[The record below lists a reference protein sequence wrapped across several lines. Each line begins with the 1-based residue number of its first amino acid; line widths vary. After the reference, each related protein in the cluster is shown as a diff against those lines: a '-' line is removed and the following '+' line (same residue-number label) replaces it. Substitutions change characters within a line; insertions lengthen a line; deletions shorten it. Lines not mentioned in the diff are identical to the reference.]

1 MKIKFFSALL
11 ASTFLSVV
19 AVSTVGCTAD
29 KNNTASPAVV
39 EYSKPVHVSRSV
51 KSQRVYAASA
61 NEKTRAGV
69 IKPFSTNSNTTSV
82 KSGVVKPYSNSAT
95 TLNSSSQNNQAIQ
108 VIPTPLPSGN
118 VYQVK
123 PGDTLYSIAFRY
135 GRDYRDLASD
145 NGIAAPYN
153 ITVGQN
159 IRLTPASATVV
170 PTTQTVTSNSQVQ
183 SSTKTNV
190 TSTTNIAD
198 NTVSTQSSDKIT
210 GDFYTVKAGDSLM
223 SISRRSGVS
232 YSNLIKINHL
242 QKPYGIYTGQRIYL
256 KSNSSSESLAD
267 RTPQK
272 VVPVAG
278 VNSQTTATSTSAVP
292 ASVASAPTKVVSG
305 RSRSVSG
312 VSWMWPAK
320 GTVIRNFSSS
330 NKGIDIAGSRG
341 QSVNAAASGQVVY
354 SGNALRGYGNLII
367 INHDNEYLSAYAH
380 NDMLLVKEGQRVK
393 KGQVIARMGST
404 DASRV
409 MLHFEIRY
417 RGNSVNPRKYLP

>member
-1 MKIKFFSALL
+1 MKIKFFSAFL
-11 ASTFLSVV
+11 ACAFLSVV
-19 AVSTVGCTAD
+19 AVSTVGCASD
-29 KNNTASPAVV
+29 KNNSGNQAIV

-69 IKPFSTNSNTTSV
+69 IKPYSTNTTNV
-82 KSGVVKPYSNSAT
+82 KSGVVKPYSNSS
-95 TLNSSSQNNQAIQ
+95 NNVNYQNNQAIQ
-108 VIPTPLPSGN
+108 VIPSALPAGN
-118 VYQVK
+118 TYQVK

-159 IRLTPASATVV
+159 IRLTPATASVLPAS
-170 PTTQTVTSNSQVQ
+170 QNSVTDNSQAQ
-183 SSTKTNV
+183 SSVKSTV
-190 TSTTNIAD
+190 TTNISNKTDAVQ
-198 NTVSTQSSDKIT
+198 TTDKIT

-223 SISRRSGVS
+223 SISRKSGVS
-232 YSNLIKINHL
+232 YSNLIRINHL

-278 VNSQTTATSTSAVP
+278 GNTQTTASSTAVP
-292 ASVASAPTKVVSG
+292 ASVATAPTKVVPG
-305 RSRSVSG
+305 KSRSVSG
-312 VSWMWPAK
+312 VSWMWPAR
-320 GTVIRNFSSS
+320 GTVIRNFSST

-341 QSVNAAASGQVVY
+341 QNVNAAASGQVVY

-380 NDMLLVKEGQRVK
+380 NDMLIVKEGQRVK
-393 KGQVIARMGST
+393 KGQVIAKMGST

>member
-1 MKIKFFSALL
+1 MKIKFFSAFL
-11 ASTFLSVV
+11 ACAFLSVV
-19 AVSTVGCTAD
+19 GVSTVGCASD
-29 KNNTASPAVV
+29 KNNSGNQAIV

-69 IKPFSTNSNTTSV
+69 IKPYSTNTSSV
-82 KSGVVKPYSNSAT
+82 KSGVVKPYSNSS
-95 TLNSSSQNNQAIQ
+95 NNVNYQNNQAIQ
-108 VIPTPLPSGN
+108 VIPSAVPSGN
-118 VYQVK
+118 TYQVK

-145 NGIAAPYN
+145 NGIVAPYN

-159 IRLTPASATVV
+159 IRLTPTTATVLQAGQTSV
-170 PTTQTVTSNSQVQ
+170 TDNSQAQSSVKSTVT
-183 SSTKTNV
+183 TN
-190 TSTTNIAD
+190 TTNISNKAD
-198 NTVSTQSSDKIT
+198 VAPNTDKVT

-223 SISRRSGVS
+223 SISRKSGVS
-232 YSNLIKINHL
+232 YSNLIRINHL

-278 VNSQTTATSTSAVP
+278 GNTQTTACSTAVP
-292 ASVASAPTKVVSG
+292 ASVAIAPTKVVSG
-305 RSRSVSG
+305 KSRSVSG
-312 VSWMWPAK
+312 VSWMWPAR
-320 GTVIRNFSSS
+320 GTVIRNFSST

-341 QSVNAAASGQVVY
+341 QNVNAAASGQVVY

-380 NDMLLVKEGQRVK
+380 NDMLFVKEGQRVK
-393 KGQVIARMGST
+393 KGQVIAKMGST

-417 RGNSVNPRKYLP
+417 RGNSVNPRRYLP

>member
-1 MKIKFFSALL
+1 MKIKFFSAFL
-11 ASTFLSVV
+11 ACAFLSVV
-19 AVSTVGCTAD
+19 TVSAVGCASD
-29 KNNTASPAVV
+29 KNNSGNQAIV

-61 NEKTRAGV
+61 KEKTRAGV
-69 IKPFSTNSNTTSV
+69 IKPYSTNTSSV
-82 KSGVVKPYSNSAT
+82 KSGVVKPYSNSS
-95 TLNSSSQNNQAIQ
+95 NNVNYQNNQAIQ
-108 VIPTPLPSGN
+108 VIPSALPSGN
-118 VYQVK
+118 TYQVK

-159 IRLTPASATVV
+159 IRLTPAGATVL
-170 PTTQTVTSNSQVQ
+170 PSSQTSVTDNSQAQ
-183 SSTKTNV
+183 SSVKSAV
-190 TSTTNIAD
+190 TTNISNKTDATQ
-198 NTVSTQSSDKIT
+198 NTDKIT

-223 SISRRSGVS
+223 SISRKSGVS
-232 YSNLIKINHL
+232 YSNLIRINHL

-278 VNSQTTATSTSAVP
+278 GNTQTTASSTAVP

-305 RSRSVSG
+305 KSRAVSG
-312 VSWMWPAK
+312 VSWMWPAR

-341 QSVNAAASGQVVY
+341 QNVNAAASGQVVY

-393 KGQVIARMGST
+393 KGQVIAKMGST

>member
-1 MKIKFFSALL
+1 MG
-11 ASTFLSVV
+11 
-19 AVSTVGCTAD
+19 VSTVGCASD
-29 KNNTASPAVV
+29 KNNSGNQAIV

-69 IKPFSTNSNTTSV
+69 IKPYSTNTSSV
-82 KSGVVKPYSNSAT
+82 KSGVVKPYSNSS
-95 TLNSSSQNNQAIQ
+95 NNVNYQNNQAIQ
-108 VIPTPLPSGN
+108 VIPSALPSGN
-118 VYQVK
+118 TYQVK

-159 IRLTPASATVV
+159 IRLTPITATVLQAGQTSV
-170 PTTQTVTSNSQVQ
+170 TDNSQAQSSVKSTVT
-183 SSTKTNV
+183 TN
-190 TSTTNIAD
+190 TTNISNKAD
-198 NTVSTQSSDKIT
+198 VAPNTDKVT

-223 SISRRSGVS
+223 SISRKSGVS
-232 YSNLIKINHL
+232 YSNLIRINHL

-278 VNSQTTATSTSAVP
+278 GNTQTTASSTAVP
-292 ASVASAPTKVVSG
+292 ASVAIAPTKVVSG
-305 RSRSVSG
+305 KSRSVSG
-312 VSWMWPAK
+312 VSWMWPAR
-320 GTVIRNFSSS
+320 GTVIRNFSST

-341 QSVNAAASGQVVY
+341 QNVNAAASGQVVY

-393 KGQVIARMGST
+393 KGQVIAKMGST

-417 RGNSVNPRKYLP
+417 RGNSVNPRRYLP

>member
-1 MKIKFFSALL
+1 MKIKFFSAFL
-11 ASTFLSVV
+11 ACAFLSVV
-19 AVSTVGCTAD
+19 TVSAVGCASD
-29 KNNTASPAVV
+29 KNNSGNQAIV
-39 EYSKPVHVSRSV
+39 ENSKPVHVSRSV

-69 IKPFSTNSNTTSV
+69 IKPYSTNTSSV
-82 KSGVVKPYSNSAT
+82 KSGVVKPYSNSS
-95 TLNSSSQNNQAIQ
+95 NNVNYQNNQAIQ
-108 VIPTPLPSGN
+108 VIPSALPFGN
-118 VYQVK
+118 IYQVK

-159 IRLTPASATVV
+159 IRLTPATATVL
-170 PTTQTVTSNSQVQ
+170 PASQTSVTDNSQAQ
-183 SSTKTNV
+183 SSVKSTV
-190 TSTTNIAD
+190 TTNISNKAD
-198 NTVSTQSSDKIT
+198 VAPTKDKIT
-210 GDFYTVKAGDSLM
+210 GDFYTVKSGDSLM
-223 SISRRSGVS
+223 SISRKSGVS
-232 YSNLIKINHL
+232 YSNLIRINHL

-267 RTPQK
+267 RIPQK
-272 VVPVAG
+272 VVPVASG
-278 VNSQTTATSTSAVP
+278 NTQTTANSTAVP
-292 ASVASAPTKVVSG
+292 ASVATAPTKVVSG
-305 RSRSVSG
+305 KSRAVSG
-312 VSWMWPAK
+312 VSWMWPAR
-320 GTVIRNFSSS
+320 GTVIRNFSST

-341 QSVNAAASGQVVY
+341 QNVNAAASGQVVY

-393 KGQVIARMGST
+393 KGQVIAKMGST

>member
-1 MKIKFFSALL
+1 MKIKFFSAFL
-11 ASTFLSVV
+11 ACVFLSVV
-19 AVSTVGCTAD
+19 TVSAVGCASD
-29 KNNTASPAVV
+29 KNNSENQAIV

-69 IKPFSTNSNTTSV
+69 IKPYSTNTSSV
-82 KSGVVKPYSNSAT
+82 KSGVVKPYSNSS
-95 TLNSSSQNNQAIQ
+95 NNVDYQNNQAIQ
-108 VIPTPLPSGN
+108 VIPSALPFGN
-118 VYQVK
+118 IYQVK

-159 IRLTPASATVV
+159 IRLTPATATVL
-170 PTTQTVTSNSQVQ
+170 PASQTSVTDNSQAQ
-183 SSTKTNV
+183 SSVKSTV
-190 TSTTNIAD
+190 TTNISHKAD
-198 NTVSTQSSDKIT
+198 VAPTKDKIT
-210 GDFYTVKAGDSLM
+210 GDFYTVKSGDSLM
-223 SISRRSGVS
+223 SISRKSGVS
-232 YSNLIKINHL
+232 YSNLIRINHL

-267 RTPQK
+267 RIPQK

-278 VNSQTTATSTSAVP
+278 GNTQTTANSTAVP
-292 ASVASAPTKVVSG
+292 ASVATAPTKVVSG
-305 RSRSVSG
+305 KSRAVSG
-312 VSWMWPAK
+312 VSWMWPAR
-320 GTVIRNFSSS
+320 GTVIRNFSST

-341 QSVNAAASGQVVY
+341 QNVNAAASGQVVY

-393 KGQVIARMGST
+393 KGQVIAKMGST

>member
-1 MKIKFFSALL
+1 MKIKFFSAFL
-11 ASTFLSVV
+11 ASAFLSVV
-19 AVSTVGCTAD
+19 TVSAVGCASD
-29 KNNTASPAVV
+29 KNNSGNQAIV

-69 IKPFSTNSNTTSV
+69 IKPYSTNTSSV
-82 KSGVVKPYSNSAT
+82 KSGVVKPYSNSS
-95 TLNSSSQNNQAIQ
+95 NNVNYQNNQAIQ
-108 VIPTPLPSGN
+108 VIPSALPFGN
-118 VYQVK
+118 IYQVK

-159 IRLTPASATVV
+159 IRLTPATATVL
-170 PTTQTVTSNSQVQ
+170 PASQTSVTDNSQAQ
-183 SSTKTNV
+183 SSVKSTV
-190 TSTTNIAD
+190 TTNISNKAD
-198 NTVSTQSSDKIT
+198 VAPTKDKIT
-210 GDFYTVKAGDSLM
+210 GDFYTVKSGDSLM
-223 SISRRSGVS
+223 SISRKSGVS
-232 YSNLIKINHL
+232 YSNLIRINHL

-267 RTPQK
+267 RIPQK

-278 VNSQTTATSTSAVP
+278 GNTQTTANSTAVP
-292 ASVASAPTKVVSG
+292 ASVATAPTKVVSG
-305 RSRSVSG
+305 KSRAVSG
-312 VSWMWPAK
+312 VSWMWPAR
-320 GTVIRNFSSS
+320 GTVIRNFSST

-341 QSVNAAASGQVVY
+341 QNVNAAASGQVVY

-393 KGQVIARMGST
+393 KGQVIAKMGST

>member
-1 MKIKFFSALL
+1 MKIKFFSAFL
-11 ASTFLSVV
+11 ACAFLSVV
-19 AVSTVGCTAD
+19 TVSAVGCASD
-29 KNNTASPAVV
+29 KNNSGNQAIV

-69 IKPFSTNSNTTSV
+69 IKPYSTNTSSV
-82 KSGVVKPYSNSAT
+82 KSGVVKPYSNSS
-95 TLNSSSQNNQAIQ
+95 NNVNYQNNQAIQ
-108 VIPTPLPSGN
+108 VIPSALPFGN
-118 VYQVK
+118 IYQVK

-159 IRLTPASATVV
+159 IRLTPTTATVLQAGQTSV
-170 PTTQTVTSNSQVQ
+170 TDNSQAQSSVKSTVT
-183 SSTKTNV
+183 TN
-190 TSTTNIAD
+190 TTNISNKAD
-198 NTVSTQSSDKIT
+198 VAPNTDKVT

-223 SISRRSGVS
+223 SISRKSGVS
-232 YSNLIKINHL
+232 YSNLIRINHL

-278 VNSQTTATSTSAVP
+278 GNTQTTASSTAVP
-292 ASVASAPTKVVSG
+292 ASVAIAPTKVVSG
-305 RSRSVSG
+305 KSRSVSG
-312 VSWMWPAK
+312 VSWMWPAR
-320 GTVIRNFSSS
+320 GTVIRNFSST

-341 QSVNAAASGQVVY
+341 QNVNAAASGQVVY

-393 KGQVIARMGST
+393 KGQVIAKMGST

>member
-1 MKIKFFSALL
+1 MKIKFFSAFL
-11 ASTFLSVV
+11 ACAFLSVV
-19 AVSTVGCTAD
+19 TVSAVGCASD
-29 KNNTASPAVV
+29 KNNSGNQAIV

-69 IKPFSTNSNTTSV
+69 IKPYSTNTSSV
-82 KSGVVKPYSNSAT
+82 KSGVVKPYSNSS
-95 TLNSSSQNNQAIQ
+95 NNVNNQAIQ
-108 VIPTPLPSGN
+108 VIPSALPFGN
-118 VYQVK
+118 IYQVK

-159 IRLTPASATVV
+159 IRLTPATATVL
-170 PTTQTVTSNSQVQ
+170 PASQTSVTDNSQAQ
-183 SSTKTNV
+183 SSVKSTV
-190 TSTTNIAD
+190 TTNISNKAD
-198 NTVSTQSSDKIT
+198 VAPTKDKIT
-210 GDFYTVKAGDSLM
+210 GDFYTVKSGDSLM
-223 SISRRSGVS
+223 SISRKSGVS
-232 YSNLIKINHL
+232 YSNLIRINHL

-267 RTPQK
+267 RIPQK

-278 VNSQTTATSTSAVP
+278 GNTQTTANSTAVP
-292 ASVASAPTKVVSG
+292 ASVATAPTKVVSG
-305 RSRSVSG
+305 KSRAVSG
-312 VSWMWPAK
+312 VSWMWPAR
-320 GTVIRNFSSS
+320 GTVIRNFSST

-341 QSVNAAASGQVVY
+341 QNVNAAASGQVVY

-393 KGQVIARMGST
+393 KGQVIAKMGST

>member
-1 MKIKFFSALL
+1 MKIKFFSAFL
-11 ASTFLSVV
+11 ACAFLSVV
-19 AVSTVGCTAD
+19 TVSAVGCASD
-29 KNNTASPAVV
+29 KNNSGNQAIV

-69 IKPFSTNSNTTSV
+69 IKPYSTNTSSV
-82 KSGVVKPYSNSAT
+82 KSGVVKPYSNSS
-95 TLNSSSQNNQAIQ
+95 NNVNYQNNQAIQ
-108 VIPTPLPSGN
+108 VIPSALPFGN
-118 VYQVK
+118 IYQVK

-145 NGIAAPYN
+145 NGIVAPYN

-159 IRLTPASATVV
+159 IRLTPATATVL
-170 PTTQTVTSNSQVQ
+170 PASQTSVTDNSQAQ
-183 SSTKTNV
+183 SSVKSTV
-190 TSTTNIAD
+190 TTNISNKAD
-198 NTVSTQSSDKIT
+198 VAPTKDKIT
-210 GDFYTVKAGDSLM
+210 GDFYTVKSGDSLM
-223 SISRRSGVS
+223 SISRKSGVS
-232 YSNLIKINHL
+232 YSNLIRINHL

-267 RTPQK
+267 RIPQK

-278 VNSQTTATSTSAVP
+278 GNTQTTANSTAVP
-292 ASVASAPTKVVSG
+292 ASVATAPTKVVSG
-305 RSRSVSG
+305 KSRAVSG
-312 VSWMWPAK
+312 VSWMWPAR
-320 GTVIRNFSSS
+320 GTVIRNFSST

-341 QSVNAAASGQVVY
+341 QNVNAAASGQVVY

-393 KGQVIARMGST
+393 KGQVIAKMGST

>member
-1 MKIKFFSALL
+1 MKIKFFSAFL
-11 ASTFLSVV
+11 ACAFLSVV
-19 AVSTVGCTAD
+19 TVSTVGCASD
-29 KNNTASPAVV
+29 KNNSGNQAIV

-69 IKPFSTNSNTTSV
+69 IKPYSTNTSSV
-82 KSGVVKPYSNSAT
+82 KSGVVKPYSNSS
-95 TLNSSSQNNQAIQ
+95 NNVNYQNNQAIQ
-108 VIPTPLPSGN
+108 VIPSALPFGN
-118 VYQVK
+118 IYQVK

-159 IRLTPASATVV
+159 IRLTP
-170 PTTQTVTSNSQVQ
+170 VTDNSQAQ
-183 SSTKTNV
+183 SSVKSTV
-190 TSTTNIAD
+190 TTNISHKAD
-198 NTVSTQSSDKIT
+198 AAPTKDKIT
-210 GDFYTVKAGDSLM
+210 GDFYTVKSGDSLM
-223 SISRRSGVS
+223 SISRKSGVS
-232 YSNLIKINHL
+232 YSNLIRINHL

-267 RTPQK
+267 RIPQK

-278 VNSQTTATSTSAVP
+278 GNTQTTANSTAVP
-292 ASVASAPTKVVSG
+292 ASVATAPTKVVSG
-305 RSRSVSG
+305 KSRAVSG
-312 VSWMWPAK
+312 VSWMWPAR
-320 GTVIRNFSSS
+320 GTVIRNFSST

-341 QSVNAAASGQVVY
+341 QNVNAAASGQVVY

-393 KGQVIARMGST
+393 KGQVIAKMGST

>member
-1 MKIKFFSALL
+1 MKIKFFSAFL
-11 ASTFLSVV
+11 ACAFLSVV
-19 AVSTVGCTAD
+19 AVSTVGCASD
-29 KNNTASPAVV
+29 KNNSGNQAIV

-69 IKPFSTNSNTTSV
+69 IKPYSTNTSSV
-82 KSGVVKPYSNSAT
+82 KSGVVKPY
-95 TLNSSSQNNQAIQ
+95 LNSSNNVNYQNNQAIQ
-108 VIPTPLPSGN
+108 VIPSALPSGN
-118 VYQVK
+118 IYQVK

-159 IRLTPASATVV
+159 IRLTPASATVLPASQTSV
-170 PTTQTVTSNSQVQ
+170 ADNSQAQSSVKSTVTTNISN
-183 SSTKTNV
+183 KADA
-190 TSTTNIAD
+190 TSTT
-198 NTVSTQSSDKIT
+198 DKIT

-223 SISRRSGVS
+223 SISRKSGVS

-278 VNSQTTATSTSAVP
+278 GNTQTTASSTAVP

-305 RSRSVSG
+305 KSRAVSG
-312 VSWMWPAK
+312 VSWMWPAR
-320 GTVIRNFSSS
+320 GTVIRNFSST

-341 QSVNAAASGQVVY
+341 QNVNAAASGQVVY

-393 KGQVIARMGST
+393 KGQVIAKMGST

>member
-1 MKIKFFSALL
+1 MKIKFFSAFL
-11 ASTFLSVV
+11 ACAFLSVV
-19 AVSTVGCTAD
+19 TVSAVGCASD
-29 KNNTASPAVV
+29 KNNSGNQAIV

-69 IKPFSTNSNTTSV
+69 IKPYSTNTSSV
-82 KSGVVKPYSNSAT
+82 KSGVVKPYSNSS
-95 TLNSSSQNNQAIQ
+95 NNVNYQNNQAIQ
-108 VIPTPLPSGN
+108 VIPSALPFGN
-118 VYQVK
+118 IYQVK

-159 IRLTPASATVV
+159 IRLTPATATVL
-170 PTTQTVTSNSQVQ
+170 PASQTSVTDNSQAQ
-183 SSTKTNV
+183 SSVKSTV
-190 TSTTNIAD
+190 TTNISNKAD
-198 NTVSTQSSDKIT
+198 VAPTKDKIT
-210 GDFYTVKAGDSLM
+210 GDFYTVKSGDSLM
-223 SISRRSGVS
+223 SISRKSGVS
-232 YSNLIKINHL
+232 YSNLIRINHL

-267 RTPQK
+267 RIPQK

-278 VNSQTTATSTSAVP
+278 GNTQTTANSTAVP
-292 ASVASAPTKVVSG
+292 ASVATAPTKVVSG
-305 RSRSVSG
+305 KSRAVSG
-312 VSWMWPAK
+312 VSWMWPAR
-320 GTVIRNFSSS
+320 GTVIRNFSST

-341 QSVNAAASGQVVY
+341 QNVNAAASGQVVY

-393 KGQVIARMGST
+393 KGQVDRK
-404 DASRV
+404 
-409 MLHFEIRY
+409 
-417 RGNSVNPRKYLP
+417 SVV

>member
-1 MKIKFFSALL
+1 MKIKFFSAFL
-11 ASTFLSVV
+11 ACAFLSVV
-19 AVSTVGCTAD
+19 TVSAVGCASD
-29 KNNTASPAVV
+29 KNNSGNQAIV

-69 IKPFSTNSNTTSV
+69 IKPYSTNTSSV
-82 KSGVVKPYSNSAT
+82 KSGVVKPYSNSS
-95 TLNSSSQNNQAIQ
+95 NNVNYQNNQAIQ
-108 VIPTPLPSGN
+108 VIPSALPFGN
-118 VYQVK
+118 IYQVK

-159 IRLTPASATVV
+159 IRLTPATATVL
-170 PTTQTVTSNSQVQ
+170 PASQTSVTDNSQAQ
-183 SSTKTNV
+183 SSVKSTV
-190 TSTTNIAD
+190 TTNISNKAD
-198 NTVSTQSSDKIT
+198 VAPTKDKIT
-210 GDFYTVKAGDSLM
+210 GDFYTVKSGDSLM
-223 SISRRSGVS
+223 SISRKSGVS
-232 YSNLIKINHL
+232 YSNLIRINHL

-267 RTPQK
+267 RIPQK

-278 VNSQTTATSTSAVP
+278 GNTQTTANSTAVP
-292 ASVASAPTKVVSG
+292 VSVATAPTKVVSG
-305 RSRSVSG
+305 KSRAVSG
-312 VSWMWPAK
+312 VSWMWPAR
-320 GTVIRNFSSS
+320 GTVIRNFSST

-341 QSVNAAASGQVVY
+341 QNVNAAASGQVVY

-393 KGQVIARMGST
+393 KGQVIAKMGST

>member
-1 MKIKFFSALL
+1 MKIKFFSAFL
-11 ASTFLSVV
+11 ACAFLSVV
-19 AVSTVGCTAD
+19 AVSTLGCASD
-29 KNNTASPAVV
+29 KNNSGNQAIV

-69 IKPFSTNSNTTSV
+69 IKPYSTNTSSV
-82 KSGVVKPYSNSAT
+82 KSGVVKPYSNSSNNA
-95 TLNSSSQNNQAIQ
+95 NYQNNQTIQ
-108 VIPTPLPSGN
+108 LIPSALPSGN
-118 VYQVK
+118 TYQVK

-159 IRLTPASATVV
+159 IRLTPASATVLPASQTSV
-170 PTTQTVTSNSQVQ
+170 TDNSQAQSSVKSAVTTNTSNISN
-183 SSTKTNV
+183 KTD
-190 TSTTNIAD
+190 A
-198 NTVSTQSSDKIT
+198 TQSTDKIT

-223 SISRRSGVS
+223 SISRKSGVS

-278 VNSQTTATSTSAVP
+278 GNTQTTNASSTSVP
-292 ASVASAPTKVVSG
+292 ASVASVPTKVVSG
-305 RSRSVSG
+305 KSRSVSG
-312 VSWMWPAK
+312 VSWMWPAR
-320 GTVIRNFSSS
+320 GTVIRNFSST

-341 QSVNAAASGQVVY
+341 QNVNAAASGQVVY

-393 KGQVIARMGST
+393 KGQVIAKMGST

>member
-1 MKIKFFSALL
+1 MKIKFFSAFL
-11 ASTFLSVV
+11 ACAFLSVV
-19 AVSTVGCTAD
+19 GVSTVGCASD
-29 KNNTASPAVV
+29 KNNSGNQAIV

-69 IKPFSTNSNTTSV
+69 IKPYSTNTSSV
-82 KSGVVKPYSNSAT
+82 KSGVVKPYSNSS
-95 TLNSSSQNNQAIQ
+95 NNVNYQNNQAIQ
-108 VIPTPLPSGN
+108 VIPSAISSGN
-118 VYQVK
+118 TYQVK

-159 IRLTPASATVV
+159 IRLTPTTATVLPASQTSV
-170 PTTQTVTSNSQVQ
+170 TDNSQAQSSVKSTVT
-183 SSTKTNV
+183 TN
-190 TSTTNIAD
+190 TTNISNKAD
-198 NTVSTQSSDKIT
+198 VAPNTDKVT

-223 SISRRSGVS
+223 SISRKSGVS
-232 YSNLIKINHL
+232 YSNLIRINHL

-278 VNSQTTATSTSAVP
+278 GNTQTTASSTAVP
-292 ASVASAPTKVVSG
+292 ASVAIAPTKVVSG
-305 RSRSVSG
+305 KSRSVSG
-312 VSWMWPAK
+312 VSWMWPAR
-320 GTVIRNFSSS
+320 GTVIRNFSST

-341 QSVNAAASGQVVY
+341 QNVNAAASGQVVY

-393 KGQVIARMGST
+393 KGQVIAKMGST

-417 RGNSVNPRKYLP
+417 RGNSVNPRRYLP

>member
-1 MKIKFFSALL
+1 MKIKFFSAFL
-11 ASTFLSVV
+11 ACAFLSVV
-19 AVSTVGCTAD
+19 TVSAVGCASD
-29 KNNTASPAVV
+29 KNNSGNQAIV

-69 IKPFSTNSNTTSV
+69 IKPYSTNTSSV
-82 KSGVVKPYSNSAT
+82 KSGVVKPYSNSSNNA
-95 TLNSSSQNNQAIQ
+95 NYQNNQAIQ
-108 VIPTPLPSGN
+108 VIPSALPFGN
-118 VYQVK
+118 IYQVK

-159 IRLTPASATVV
+159 IRLTPATATVL
-170 PTTQTVTSNSQVQ
+170 PASQTSVTDNSQAQ
-183 SSTKTNV
+183 SSVKSTV
-190 TSTTNIAD
+190 TTNISHKAD
-198 NTVSTQSSDKIT
+198 VAPTKDKIT
-210 GDFYTVKAGDSLM
+210 GDFYTVKSGDSLM
-223 SISRRSGVS
+223 SISRKSGVS
-232 YSNLIKINHL
+232 YSNLIRINHL

-267 RTPQK
+267 RIPQK

-278 VNSQTTATSTSAVP
+278 GNTQTTANSTAVP
-292 ASVASAPTKVVSG
+292 ASVATAPTKVVSG
-305 RSRSVSG
+305 KSRAVLG
-312 VSWMWPAK
+312 VSWMWPAR
-320 GTVIRNFSSS
+320 GTVIRNFSST

-341 QSVNAAASGQVVY
+341 QNVNAAASGQVVY

-393 KGQVIARMGST
+393 KGQVIAKMGST

>member
-1 MKIKFFSALL
+1 MKIKFFSAFL
-11 ASTFLSVV
+11 ACAFFSVV
-19 AVSTVGCTAD
+19 TVSAVGCASD
-29 KNNTASPAVV
+29 KNNSGNQAIV

-69 IKPFSTNSNTTSV
+69 IKPYSTNTSSV
-82 KSGVVKPYSNSAT
+82 KSGVVKPYSNSS
-95 TLNSSSQNNQAIQ
+95 NNVNYQNNQAIQ
-108 VIPTPLPSGN
+108 VIPSALPFGN
-118 VYQVK
+118 IYQVK

-159 IRLTPASATVV
+159 IRLTPATATVL
-170 PTTQTVTSNSQVQ
+170 PASQTSVTDNSQAQ
-183 SSTKTNV
+183 SSVKSTV
-190 TSTTNIAD
+190 TTNISNKAD
-198 NTVSTQSSDKIT
+198 VAPTKDKIT
-210 GDFYTVKAGDSLM
+210 GDFYTVKSGDSLM
-223 SISRRSGVS
+223 SISRKSGVS
-232 YSNLIKINHL
+232 YSNLIRINHL

-267 RTPQK
+267 RIPQK

-278 VNSQTTATSTSAVP
+278 GNTQTTANSTAVP
-292 ASVASAPTKVVSG
+292 ASVATAPTKVVSG
-305 RSRSVSG
+305 KSRAVSG
-312 VSWMWPAK
+312 VSWMWPAR
-320 GTVIRNFSSS
+320 GTVIRNFSST

-341 QSVNAAASGQVVY
+341 QNVNAAASGQVVY

-393 KGQVIARMGST
+393 KGQVIAKMGST

>member
-1 MKIKFFSALL
+1 MKIKFFSAFL
-11 ASTFLSVV
+11 ACAFLSVV
-19 AVSTVGCTAD
+19 TVSAVGCASD
-29 KNNTASPAVV
+29 KNNSGNQAIV

-69 IKPFSTNSNTTSV
+69 IKPYSTNTSSV
-82 KSGVVKPYSNSAT
+82 KSGVVKPYSNSS
-95 TLNSSSQNNQAIQ
+95 NNVNYQNNQAIQ
-108 VIPTPLPSGN
+108 VIPSALPFGN
-118 VYQVK
+118 IYQVK

-159 IRLTPASATVV
+159 IRLTPATATVL
-170 PTTQTVTSNSQVQ
+170 PASQTSVTDNSQAQ
-183 SSTKTNV
+183 SSVKSTV
-190 TSTTNIAD
+190 TTNISHKAD
-198 NTVSTQSSDKIT
+198 AAPTKDKIT
-210 GDFYTVKAGDSLM
+210 GDFYTVKSGDSLM
-223 SISRRSGVS
+223 SISRKSGVS
-232 YSNLIKINHL
+232 YSNLIRINHL

-267 RTPQK
+267 RIPQK

-278 VNSQTTATSTSAVP
+278 GNTQTTANSTAVP
-292 ASVASAPTKVVSG
+292 ASVATAPTKVVSG
-305 RSRSVSG
+305 KSRAVSG
-312 VSWMWPAK
+312 VSWMWPAR
-320 GTVIRNFSSS
+320 GTVIRNFSSA

-341 QSVNAAASGQVVY
+341 QNVNAAASGQVVY

-393 KGQVIARMGST
+393 KGQVIAKMGST

>member
-1 MKIKFFSALL
+1 MKIKFFSAFL
-11 ASTFLSVV
+11 ACAFLSVV
-19 AVSTVGCTAD
+19 TVSAVGCASD
-29 KNNTASPAVV
+29 KNNSGNQAIV

-69 IKPFSTNSNTTSV
+69 IKPYSTNTSSV
-82 KSGVVKPYSNSAT
+82 KSGVVKPYSNSS
-95 TLNSSSQNNQAIQ
+95 NNVNYQNNQAIQ
-108 VIPTPLPSGN
+108 VIPSALPSGN
-118 VYQVK
+118 TYQVK

-159 IRLTPASATVV
+159 IRLTPITATVLQAGQTSV
-170 PTTQTVTSNSQVQ
+170 TDNSQAQSSVKSTVT
-183 SSTKTNV
+183 TN
-190 TSTTNIAD
+190 TTNISNKAD
-198 NTVSTQSSDKIT
+198 VAPNTDKVT

-223 SISRRSGVS
+223 SISRKSGVS
-232 YSNLIKINHL
+232 YSNLIRINHL

-278 VNSQTTATSTSAVP
+278 GNTQTTASSTAVP
-292 ASVASAPTKVVSG
+292 ASVAIAPTKVVSG
-305 RSRSVSG
+305 KSRSVSG
-312 VSWMWPAK
+312 VSWMWPAR
-320 GTVIRNFSSS
+320 GTVIRNFSST

-341 QSVNAAASGQVVY
+341 QNVNAAASGQVVY

-393 KGQVIARMGST
+393 KGQVIAKMGST

>member
-1 MKIKFFSALL
+1 MKIKFFSAFL
-11 ASTFLSVV
+11 ACAFLSVV
-19 AVSTVGCTAD
+19 TVSAVGCASD
-29 KNNTASPAVV
+29 KNNSGNQAIV

-69 IKPFSTNSNTTSV
+69 IKPYSTNTSSI
-82 KSGVVKPYSNSAT
+82 KSGVVKPYSNSS
-95 TLNSSSQNNQAIQ
+95 NNVNYQNNQAIQ
-108 VIPTPLPSGN
+108 VIPSALPSGN
-118 VYQVK
+118 TYQVK

-159 IRLTPASATVV
+159 IRLTPTTATVLQAGQTSV
-170 PTTQTVTSNSQVQ
+170 TDNSQAQSSVKSTVT
-183 SSTKTNV
+183 TN
-190 TSTTNIAD
+190 TTNISNKAD
-198 NTVSTQSSDKIT
+198 VAPNTDKVT

-223 SISRRSGVS
+223 SISRKSGVS
-232 YSNLIKINHL
+232 YSNLIRINHL

-278 VNSQTTATSTSAVP
+278 GNTQTTASSTAVP
-292 ASVASAPTKVVSG
+292 ASVAIAPTKVVSG
-305 RSRSVSG
+305 KSRSVSG
-312 VSWMWPAK
+312 VSWMWPAR
-320 GTVIRNFSSS
+320 GTVIRNFSST

-341 QSVNAAASGQVVY
+341 QNVNAAASGQVVY

-393 KGQVIARMGST
+393 KGQVIAKMGST

-417 RGNSVNPRKYLP
+417 RGNSVNPRRYLP

>member
-1 MKIKFFSALL
+1 MKIKFFSAFL
-11 ASTFLSVV
+11 ACAFLSVV
-19 AVSTVGCTAD
+19 TVSAVGCASD
-29 KNNTASPAVV
+29 KNNSGNQAIV

-69 IKPFSTNSNTTSV
+69 IKPYSTNTSSV
-82 KSGVVKPYSNSAT
+82 KSGVVKPYSNSS
-95 TLNSSSQNNQAIQ
+95 NNVNYQNNQAIQ
-108 VIPTPLPSGN
+108 VIPSALPFGN
-118 VYQVK
+118 IYQVK

-159 IRLTPASATVV
+159 IRLTPATATVL
-170 PTTQTVTSNSQVQ
+170 PASQTSVTDNPQAQ
-183 SSTKTNV
+183 SSVKSTV
-190 TSTTNIAD
+190 TTNISNKAD
-198 NTVSTQSSDKIT
+198 VAPTKDKIT
-210 GDFYTVKAGDSLM
+210 GDFYTVKSGDSLM
-223 SISRRSGVS
+223 SISRKSGVS
-232 YSNLIKINHL
+232 YSNLIRINHL

-267 RTPQK
+267 RIPQK

-278 VNSQTTATSTSAVP
+278 GNTQTTANSTAVP
-292 ASVASAPTKVVSG
+292 ASVATAPTKVVSG
-305 RSRSVSG
+305 KSRAVSG
-312 VSWMWPAK
+312 VSWMWPAR
-320 GTVIRNFSSS
+320 GTVIRNFSST

-341 QSVNAAASGQVVY
+341 QNVNAAASGQVVY

-393 KGQVIARMGST
+393 KGQVIAKMGST

-417 RGNSVNPRKYLP
+417 RGNSVNPCKYLP

>member
-1 MKIKFFSALL
+1 MKIKFFSAFL
-11 ASTFLSVV
+11 ACAFLSVV
-19 AVSTVGCTAD
+19 TVSAVGCASD
-29 KNNTASPAVV
+29 KNNSGNQAIV
-39 EYSKPVHVSRSV
+39 EYSKPVHVSRSL

-69 IKPFSTNSNTTSV
+69 IKPYSTNTSSV
-82 KSGVVKPYSNSAT
+82 KSGVVKPYSNSS
-95 TLNSSSQNNQAIQ
+95 NNVNYQNNQAIQ
-108 VIPTPLPSGN
+108 VIPSALPFGN
-118 VYQVK
+118 IYQVK

-159 IRLTPASATVV
+159 IRLTPATATVL
-170 PTTQTVTSNSQVQ
+170 PASQTSVTDNSQAQ
-183 SSTKTNV
+183 SSVKSTV
-190 TSTTNIAD
+190 TTNISNKAD
-198 NTVSTQSSDKIT
+198 VAPTKDKIT
-210 GDFYTVKAGDSLM
+210 GDFYTVKSGDSLM
-223 SISRRSGVS
+223 SISRKSGVS
-232 YSNLIKINHL
+232 YSNLIRINHL

-267 RTPQK
+267 RIPQK

-278 VNSQTTATSTSAVP
+278 GNTQTTANSTAVP
-292 ASVASAPTKVVSG
+292 ASVATAPTKVVSG
-305 RSRSVSG
+305 KSRAVSG
-312 VSWMWPAK
+312 VSWMWPAR
-320 GTVIRNFSSS
+320 GTVIRNFSST

-341 QSVNAAASGQVVY
+341 QNVNAAALGQVVY

-393 KGQVIARMGST
+393 KGQVIAKMGST

>member
-1 MKIKFFSALL
+1 MKIKFFSAFL
-11 ASTFLSVV
+11 ACAFLSVV
-19 AVSTVGCTAD
+19 GVSTVGCASD
-29 KNNTASPAVV
+29 KNNSGNQAIV

-51 KSQRVYAASA
+51 KSQRVYAASE

-69 IKPFSTNSNTTSV
+69 IKPYSTNTSSV
-82 KSGVVKPYSNSAT
+82 KSGVVKPYSNSS
-95 TLNSSSQNNQAIQ
+95 NNVNYQNNQAIQ
-108 VIPTPLPSGN
+108 VIPSAVPSGN
-118 VYQVK
+118 TYQVK

-145 NGIAAPYN
+145 NGIVAPYN

-159 IRLTPASATVV
+159 IRLTPTTATVLQAGQTSV
-170 PTTQTVTSNSQVQ
+170 TDNSQAQSSVKSTVTTNTANISN
-183 SSTKTNV
+183 K
-190 TSTTNIAD
+190 AD
-198 NTVSTQSSDKIT
+198 VAPNTDKVT

-223 SISRRSGVS
+223 SISRKSGVS
-232 YSNLIKINHL
+232 YSNLIRINHL

-278 VNSQTTATSTSAVP
+278 GNTQTTASSTAVP
-292 ASVASAPTKVVSG
+292 ASVAIAPTKVVSG
-305 RSRSVSG
+305 KSRSVSG
-312 VSWMWPAK
+312 VSWMWPAR
-320 GTVIRNFSSS
+320 GTVIRNFSST

-341 QSVNAAASGQVVY
+341 QNVNAAASGQVVY

-393 KGQVIARMGST
+393 KGQVIAKMGST

-417 RGNSVNPRKYLP
+417 RGNSVNPRRYLP

>member
-1 MKIKFFSALL
+1 MKIKFFSAFL
-11 ASTFLSVV
+11 ACAFLSVV
-19 AVSTVGCTAD
+19 TVSVVGCASD
-29 KNNTASPAVV
+29 KNNSGNQAIV

-51 KSQRVYAASA
+51 KSQRVYATSA

-69 IKPFSTNSNTTSV
+69 IKPYSTNTSSV
-82 KSGVVKPYSNSAT
+82 KSGVVKPYSNSS
-95 TLNSSSQNNQAIQ
+95 NNVNYQNNQAIQ
-108 VIPTPLPSGN
+108 VIPSALPFGN
-118 VYQVK
+118 IYQVK

-159 IRLTPASATVV
+159 IRLTPATATVL
-170 PTTQTVTSNSQVQ
+170 PASQTSVK
-183 SSTKTNV
+183 STE
-190 TSTTNIAD
+190 TTNISNKAD
-198 NTVSTQSSDKIT
+198 AAPTKDKIT
-210 GDFYTVKAGDSLM
+210 GDFYTVKSGDSLM
-223 SISRRSGVS
+223 SISRKSGVS
-232 YSNLIKINHL
+232 YSNLIRINHL
-242 QKPYGIYTGQRIYL
+242 QKPYCIYTGQRIYL

-267 RTPQK
+267 RIPQK

-278 VNSQTTATSTSAVP
+278 GNTQTTANSTAVP
-292 ASVASAPTKVVSG
+292 ASVATAPTKVVSG
-305 RSRSVSG
+305 KSRAVSG
-312 VSWMWPAK
+312 VSWMWPAR
-320 GTVIRNFSSS
+320 GTVIRNFSST
-330 NKGIDIAGSRG
+330 NKGIDIAGPRG
-341 QSVNAAASGQVVY
+341 QNVNAAASGQVVY

-393 KGQVIARMGST
+393 KGQVIAKMGST

>member
-1 MKIKFFSALL
+1 MKIKFFSAFL
-11 ASTFLSVV
+11 ACAFLSVV
-19 AVSTVGCTAD
+19 TVSAVGCASD
-29 KNNTASPAVV
+29 KNNSGNQAIV

-69 IKPFSTNSNTTSV
+69 IKPYSTNTSSV
-82 KSGVVKPYSNSAT
+82 KSGVVKPYSNSSNNA
-95 TLNSSSQNNQAIQ
+95 NYQNNQAIQ
-108 VIPTPLPSGN
+108 VIPSALPFGN
-118 VYQVK
+118 IYQVK

-159 IRLTPASATVV
+159 IRLTPATATVL
-170 PTTQTVTSNSQVQ
+170 PASQTSVTDNPQAQ
-183 SSTKTNV
+183 SSVKSTV
-190 TSTTNIAD
+190 TTNISNKAD
-198 NTVSTQSSDKIT
+198 VAPTKDKIT
-210 GDFYTVKAGDSLM
+210 GDFYTVKSGDSLM
-223 SISRRSGVS
+223 SISRKSGVS
-232 YSNLIKINHL
+232 YSNLIRINHL

-267 RTPQK
+267 RIPQK

-278 VNSQTTATSTSAVP
+278 GNTQATANSTAVP
-292 ASVASAPTKVVSG
+292 ASVATAPTKVVSG
-305 RSRSVSG
+305 KSRAVSG
-312 VSWMWPAK
+312 VSWMWPAR
-320 GTVIRNFSSS
+320 GTVIRNFSST

-341 QSVNAAASGQVVY
+341 QNVNAAASGQVVY

-393 KGQVIARMGST
+393 KGQVIAKMGST

>member
-1 MKIKFFSALL
+1 MKIKFFSAFL
-11 ASTFLSVV
+11 ACAFLSVV
-19 AVSTVGCTAD
+19 TVSAVGCASD
-29 KNNTASPAVV
+29 KNNSGNQAIV

-69 IKPFSTNSNTTSV
+69 IKPYSTNTSSV
-82 KSGVVKPYSNSAT
+82 KSGVVKPYSNSSNNA
-95 TLNSSSQNNQAIQ
+95 NYQNNQAIQ
-108 VIPTPLPSGN
+108 VIPSALPFGN
-118 VYQVK
+118 IYQVK

-159 IRLTPASATVV
+159 IRLTPATATVL
-170 PTTQTVTSNSQVQ
+170 PASQTSVTDNPQAQ
-183 SSTKTNV
+183 SSVKSTV
-190 TSTTNIAD
+190 TTNISNKAD
-198 NTVSTQSSDKIT
+198 AAATKDKIT
-210 GDFYTVKAGDSLM
+210 GDFYTVKSGDSLM
-223 SISRRSGVS
+223 SISRKSGVS
-232 YSNLIKINHL
+232 YSNLIRINHL

-267 RTPQK
+267 RIPQK

-278 VNSQTTATSTSAVP
+278 GNTQATANSTAVP
-292 ASVASAPTKVVSG
+292 ASVATAPTKVVSG
-305 RSRSVSG
+305 KSRAVSG
-312 VSWMWPAK
+312 VSWMWPAR
-320 GTVIRNFSSS
+320 GTVIRNFSST
-330 NKGIDIAGSRG
+330 NKGIDIAGARG
-341 QSVNAAASGQVVY
+341 QNVNAAASGQVVY

-393 KGQVIARMGST
+393 KGQVIAKMGST

>member
-1 MKIKFFSALL
+1 MKIKFFSAFL
-11 ASTFLSVV
+11 ACAFLSVV
-19 AVSTVGCTAD
+19 GVSTVGCASD
-29 KNNTASPAVV
+29 KNNSGNQAIV

-69 IKPFSTNSNTTSV
+69 IKPYSTNTSSV
-82 KSGVVKPYSNSAT
+82 KSGVVKPYSNSS
-95 TLNSSSQNNQAIQ
+95 NNVNYQNNQAIQ
-108 VIPTPLPSGN
+108 VIPSALPSGN
-118 VYQVK
+118 TYQVK

-159 IRLTPASATVV
+159 IRLTPITATVLQAGQTSITDNSQAQSSV
-170 PTTQTVTSNSQVQ
+170 KSTVITNNSNKTEAAPTT
-183 SSTKTNV
+183 
-190 TSTTNIAD
+190 
-198 NTVSTQSSDKIT
+198 DKIS
-210 GDFYTVKAGDSLM
+210 GDFYTVKSGDSLM
-223 SISRRSGVS
+223 SISRKSGVS
-232 YSNLIKINHL
+232 YSNLIRINHL

-256 KSNSSSESLAD
+256 KPNSSSESLAD

-278 VNSQTTATSTSAVP
+278 GNTLTTASSTAVP
-292 ASVASAPTKVVSG
+292 ASVAIAPTKVVSG
-305 RSRSVSG
+305 KSRSVSG
-312 VSWMWPAK
+312 VSWMWPAR
-320 GTVIRNFSSS
+320 GSVIRNFSST

-341 QSVNAAASGQVVY
+341 QNVNAAASGQVVY

-393 KGQVIARMGST
+393 KGQVIAKMGST